1 MQRRIQNTVKHRK
14 WSFFAKVWLTVGSRS
29 LFSQKRNKK
38 TLHFEWVLNPT
49 LSDSPD
55 LSNLFRK

>member
-1 MQRRIQNTVKHRK
+1 ME
-14 WSFFAKVWLTVGSRS
+14 FFAKVWLTVGSRS
-29 LFSQKRNKK
+29 LFSQKRKKK
-38 TLHFEWVLNPT
+38 TLDFEWVLNPT